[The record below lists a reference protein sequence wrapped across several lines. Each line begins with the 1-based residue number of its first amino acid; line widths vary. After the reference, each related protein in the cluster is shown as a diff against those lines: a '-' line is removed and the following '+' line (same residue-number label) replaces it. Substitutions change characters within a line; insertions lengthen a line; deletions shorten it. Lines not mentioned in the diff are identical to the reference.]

1 MHTAVRTP
9 FQTVSKRST
18 LSIECAKGVGYAP
31 YPSAQREALSE
42 GAYTPCTYL
51 RRSHKPSETG
61 YPDTSSPISW
71 PETLL
76 WHCPLLLS
84 CAGGGG
90 TPRMKGRLFA
100 GCPRT
105 PTRKK

>member
-1 MHTAVRTP
+1 MLGILPRECLRTP

-31 YPSAQREALSE
+31 YPSAQREAISE

-51 RRSHKPSETG
+51 RRSHKPSEIG

-76 WHCPLLLS
+76 WHCPLLLLLLVRRRRRHS
-84 CAGGGG
+84 
-90 TPRMKGRLFA
+90 
-100 GCPRT
+100 
-105 PTRKK
+105 